1 MSHSEPSTV
10 SSTTRNRC
18 GVTSPKWQA
27 WQTPGFH
34 PCTKTPAE
42 TVRVDICRALDPSPK
57 LGANGVSL
65 LEKDAAA
72 LPWDRAVAFQLPA
85 YCLLL
90 SRSGGQENSTP
101 YSSPGLP
108 APEGRTWASF
118 SRKYGCVF
126 WAVWRLPQLPAWGL
140 TVNSSGSEHSQG
152 EGGTCQKHLKAN
164 VLATE
169 AWVKDDSQDEQ

>member
-1 MSHSEPSTV
+1 MWSDITEMASVANSRVPSLHKNASRNCQSWHLQSSGSEPK
-10 SSTTRNRC
+10 TRSQRGEPSGERC
-18 GVTSPKWQA
+18 CRSALRQGCGISA
-27 WQTPGFH
+27 
-34 PCTKTPAE
+34 A
-42 TVRVDICRALDPSPK
+42 RVPSPTLQIRWPGK
-57 LGANGVSL
+57 
-65 LEKDAAA
+65 
-72 LPWDRAVAFQLPA
+72 QH
-85 YCLLL
+85 
-90 SRSGGQENSTP
+90 P

-118 SRKYGCVF
+118 SKNYGCVF

-140 TVNSSGSEHSQG
+140 TVNASGSEHSQG